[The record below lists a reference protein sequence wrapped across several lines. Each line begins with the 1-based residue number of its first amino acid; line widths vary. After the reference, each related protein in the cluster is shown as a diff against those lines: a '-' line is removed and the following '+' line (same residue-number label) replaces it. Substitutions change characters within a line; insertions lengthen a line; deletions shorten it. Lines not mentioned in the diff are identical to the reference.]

1 MVKKEQDHAAMALRA
16 LIRAPQKAMAEAKR
30 KNLKVPIWI
39 DGKIEYIDS
48 EIDPEQF
55 DSADPQSRAFLGAT
69 DPWRLTWQKG
79 YPPPWRMS
87 RIAP

>member
-16 LIRAPQKAMAEAKR
+16 LIRAAQKAMAEAKR

-39 DGKIEYIDS
+39 DGKIEYIDP

-55 DSADPQSRAFLGAT
+55 DSADP
-69 DPWRLTWQKG
+69 
-79 YPPPWRMS
+79 
-87 RIAP
+87 